1 MIGLSIVNIR
11 SFTYVGAH
19 TYQTTYLTFG
29 GCLGIV
35 LTTNSK
41 PRTSSVGG
49 VFQGGSPVP
58 NRGAGLNSCPDRSHH
73 LLWKWWKKKCQGLG
87 GP

>member
-1 MIGLSIVNIR
+1 MWFNIR

-35 LTTNSK
+35 LTPNSK
-41 PRTSSVGG
+41 PQTSSVGG
-49 VFQGGSPVP
+49 IFQGGAPSPTGG
-58 NRGAGLNSCPDRSHH
+58 RGSTPAQTGHITYFESDGERNARVRE
-73 LLWKWWKKKCQGLG
+73 G
-87 GP
+87 GTEND